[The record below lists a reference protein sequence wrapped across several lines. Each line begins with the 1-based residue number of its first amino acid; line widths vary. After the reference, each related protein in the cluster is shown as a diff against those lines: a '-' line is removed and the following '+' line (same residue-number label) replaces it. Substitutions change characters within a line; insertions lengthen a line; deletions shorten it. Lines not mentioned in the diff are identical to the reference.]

1 MEKILNS
8 TPVRTTNKFK
18 INDIKVDIPDIEFI
32 NFDDYKIDGNYNVSI
47 KDKFNS
53 RIGLDYNKYLNIDLD
68 VNKDNI
74 NLEFNVNK
82 PLVLNININSSIDS
96 TVNIKYIGNN
106 IAITKINTS
115 LNNSNIKLNVINL
128 LDKEAYNII
137 EFTNTLVD
145 SNMTTNF
152 IDIGGKVKLSNLL
165 TDLNSS
171 NSTYNLNNL
180 YLGINEDIIDMNYL
194 INLNKPNTNSELV
207 VEGLLN
213 DKSKKSFKGTLDFKE
228 GSSDSIGHE
237 NENCILLSDEA
248 KSKSLPMMLCHEE
261 SVDGAHG
268 VSTGKIDEEKLFY
281 LMSRGLSKD
290 ESIRLI
296 LNANI
301 NKIVNCIDDVNLQQE
316 IIDII
321 NKEI

>member
-1 MEKILNS
+1 MEKLLNS
-8 TPVRTTNKFK
+8 TPVRTTNNFK
-18 INDIKVDIPDIEFI
+18 INDIKIDIPDISFES
-32 NFDDYKIDGNYNVSI
+32 FDNYKIDGEYTSSI
-47 KDKFNS
+47 KDNFKS
-53 RIGLDYNKYLNIDLD
+53 RIGLEYDKYLNIDLD
-68 VNKDNI
+68 VTNDINI
-74 NLEFNVNK
+74 DFNVDK
-82 PLVLNININSSIDS
+82 PLVVNININSKVDS
-96 TVNIKYIGNN
+96 NITIKYVGNS
-106 IAITKINTS
+106 IAITKINTE

-128 LDKEAYNII
+128 LDKDAYNII
-137 EFTNTLVD
+137 EFTNNIED

-152 IDIGGKVKLSNLL
+152 IDLGGKVKLSNIL
-165 TDLNSS
+165 TDINSS

-180 YLGINEDIIDMNYL
+180 YIGTNEDIIDMNYL
-194 INLNKPNTNSELV
+194 VNLNKPNTNSELV

-213 DKSKKSFKGTLDFKE
+213 DNAKKSFKGTLDFKE
-228 GSSDSIGHE
+228 GSSNSVGHE
-237 NENCILLSDEA
+237 NENCILLSDTA

-301 NKIVNCIDDVNLQQE
+301 NKILSNLNDENLQE
-316 IIDII
+316 ELNNYI
-321 NKEI
+321 NELL

>member
-1 MEKILNS
+1 MEKLLNS
-8 TPVRTTNKFK
+8 TPVRTTNNFK
-18 INDIKVDIPDIEFI
+18 INDIKLDIPDIT
-32 NFDDYKIDGNYNVSI
+32 FDSFDNYKIDGEYTSSI
-47 KDKFNS
+47 KDNFKS
-53 RIGLDYNKYLNIDLD
+53 RIGLEYDKYLNIDLD
-68 VNKDNI
+68 ITKDINI
-74 NLEFNVNK
+74 EFNVNK
-82 PLVLNININSSIDS
+82 PLVLNININSKSNNTI
-96 TVNIKYIGNN
+96 TIKYTGNS
-106 IAITKINTS
+106 IAITKINTN
-115 LNNSNIKLNVINL
+115 LNNSSINLNVINL
-128 LDKEAYNII
+128 LDKDAYNII
-137 EFTNTLVD
+137 EFTNNIKD

-152 IDIGGKVKLSNLL
+152 IDIGGKVKLSNIL
-165 TDLNSS
+165 TDINSS

-180 YLGINEDIIDMNYL
+180 YIGTNEDIIDMNYL

-213 DKSKKSFKGTLDFKE
+213 DNSKKSFKGTLDFKE
-228 GSSDSIGHE
+228 GSSNSVGHE
-237 NENCILLSDEA
+237 NENCILLSDTA

-301 NKIVNCIDDVNLQQE
+301 NKIVSNINDENLQE
-316 IIDII
+316 ELNNYI
-321 NKEI
+321 NDLL

>member
-8 TPVRTTNKFK
+8 TPVRTTNNFK

-32 NFDDYKIDGNYNVSI
+32 NFNDYKIDGNYNASI
-47 KDKFNS
+47 KDNFNS
-53 RIGLDYNKYLNIDLD
+53 RIGLEYNNYLNIDLD
-68 VNKDNI
+68 VNKDSI

-82 PLVLNININSSIDS
+82 PLVLNININSSIQS
-96 TVNIKYIGNN
+96 IINIKYIGNS
-106 IAITKINTS
+106 IAITKINTN

-137 EFTNTLVD
+137 EFTNTLLD

-152 IDIGGKVKLSNLL
+152 IDIGGKVKLSNIL

-171 NSTYNLNNL
+171 NSIYNLNNL
-180 YLGINEDIIDMNYL
+180 YVGINEDIIDMNYL

-213 DKSKKSFKGTLDFKE
+213 GKSKKSFKGTLDFKE
-228 GSSDSIGHE
+228 GSSDSVGHE

-290 ESIRLI
+290 DSIRLI

-301 NKIVNCIDDVNLQQE
+301 NKVLSNLDNE
-316 IIDII
+316 ELEESISNYI
-321 NKEI
+321 NELI

>member
-1 MEKILNS
+1 M
-8 TPVRTTNKFK
+8 T
-18 INDIKVDIPDIEFI
+18 
-32 NFDDYKIDGNYNVSI
+32 
-47 KDKFNS
+47 
-53 RIGLDYNKYLNIDLD
+53 
-68 VNKDNI
+68 
-74 NLEFNVNK
+74 LEFDVNK
-82 PLVLNININSSIDS
+82 PLVLNININSNIDS
-96 TVNIKYIGNN
+96 TITIKYIGNS
-106 IAITKINTS
+106 IAITKINS
-115 LNNSNIKLNVINL
+115 NLNNSNIKLNVINL
-128 LDKEAYNII
+128 LDKEAYNIL

-152 IDIGGKVKLSNLL
+152 IDVGGKVKLSNIL

-171 NSTYNLNNL
+171 NSSYNLNNL
-180 YLGINEDIIDMNYL
+180 YVGINEDIIDMNYL

-207 VEGLLN
+207 IEGLLN

-237 NENCILLSDEA
+237 NENCVLLSDDA

-268 VSTGKIDEEKLFY
+268 VSTGKIDEDRLFY
-281 LMSRGLSKD
+281 LMSRGLSKE

-301 NKIVNCIDDVNLQQE
+301 NKILSNLDDEELQ
-316 IIDII
+316 DKLANYI
-321 NKEI
+321 NELI